1 MIDPGPAGDQGGVI
15 GLGVVAHPL
24 GEPAGVRAPPAASA
38 EQQARLARLV
48 TEQFNFVWRL
58 LRRIGVSAADADDA
72 AQQVFIVAS
81 RRLPDIRVGSERAF
95 LFSTALNVG
104 WHARRSRARKR
115 EDFGTDLDERADLEP
130 SPEDLV
136 DRRRARALLD
146 AMLEEMPIEL
156 RVVFVLYEVEQLTSV
171 EIAELIDVP
180 VGTVA
185 SRLRR
190 AREDF
195 AARVARAEAR
205 RNFGGKSDG

>member
-1 MIDPGPAGDQGGVI
+1 
-15 GLGVVAHPL
+15 VAHPL
-24 GEPAGVRAPPAASA
+24 GEASAASVPPARSA
-38 EQQARLARLV
+38 EQQARLAQLV

-58 LRRIGVSAADADDA
+58 LRRIGVPASDADDA

-81 RRLPDIRVGSERAF
+81 QRLHDIRVGSERAF
-95 LFSTALNVG
+95 LFSTALHVG
-104 WHARRSRARKR
+104 ARARRSRARKR
-115 EDFGTDLDERADLEP
+115 EDFGLELEDQVVLEP
-130 SPEDLV
+130 SPEELV

-146 AMLEEMPIEL
+146 SMLEEMPLEL
-156 RVVFVLYEVEQLTSV
+156 RVVFVLYELEQLTSV
-171 EIAELIDVP
+171 EIAELIEVP

-205 RNFGGKSDG
+205 RKFGEKSDA